1 MGERE
6 EVKLLGTWYSP
17 VVIRVKIALRLKS
30 VDYEYVEEDLFGS
43 KIELLLKSNPVYKKV
58 PVLIHNS
65 KPVCESLN
73 IVVYID
79 ETWNSSGS
87 SILPSHPHDRALARF
102 WSVFVDDKWFPALM
116 AVVVAKSED
125 AKAKGMEEVEEGLL
139 QLEAAF
145 IALSKGKSFF
155 GGETIGF
162 IDICLGSF
170 LVFLKAREKLK
181 KEKILDELKTPSLYR
196 WANRFLSD
204 ETVKNVVPEID
215 KVAKL
220 IGEFEDRA
228 QSVASRS

>member
-1 MGERE
+1 MQ
-6 EVKLLGTWYSP
+6 
-17 VVIRVKIALRLKS
+17 
-30 VDYEYVEEDLFGS
+30 
-43 KIELLLKSNPVYKKV
+43 
-58 PVLIHNS
+58 
-65 KPVCESLN
+65 
-73 IVVYID
+73 
-79 ETWNSSGS
+79 
-87 SILPSHPHDRALARF
+87 
-102 WSVFVDDKWFPALM
+102 WFPALM
-116 AVVVAKSED
+116 AAVVAKSED

-181 KEKILDELKTPSLYR
+181 KEKILDELKFPSLYG

-228 QSVASRS
+228 QFVASRS